1 MLEKNDIFL
10 IFNKC
15 KDFEEMSLLFSLNI
29 GRFFKKKWCDVFLL
43 DVCNRF
49 RLYILEWCD
58 SSFII

>member
-29 GRFFKKKWCDVFLL
+29 GRFFKKKMVWSVFIGR
-43 DVCNRF
+43 V
-49 RLYILEWCD
+49 
-58 SSFII
+58 